1 MCFLMSAVN
10 MEGEGFMIGLTVLTL
25 LVILVG
31 AAYYA
36 YRVAFYASPHCK
48 RDVDDLPHSEQ
59 TCENQ
64 EIMCMCIQRLH
75 ELPYE
80 PVTITATDGKKLFG
94 RYYHTADGAPV
105 QIQFH
110 GYRGSAMRDF
120 CGGTAFARKLGHNA
134 LVVDQRSHG
143 YSEGRTI
150 TFGVRER
157 YDCQRWAQY
166 AYGRFGEN
174 TPLILSGVS
183 MGATTVLMASDL
195 ELPQTVCGIVA
206 DCPYSSPRDII
217 AKVAGE
223 FGLPQKPAAALCGIG
238 AFLFGHFRVGSGSAL
253 DSVRH
258 TKLPI
263 LLIHGEADQLVPC
276 HMSRQIYEACGSDKE
291 LQTFP
296 GASHGMSY
304 LEDPQRYEATVAS
317 FLNRC
322 LHRGTA

>member
-1 MCFLMSAVN
+1 
-10 MEGEGFMIGLTVLTL
+10 MIGLFVLTVTLVL
-25 LVILVG
+25 LTLG

-36 YRVAFYASPHCK
+36 YRVAFYVSPRYK
-48 RDVDDLPHSEQ
+48 QDIYDLPHGEDFR
-59 TCENQ
+59 EKR
-64 EIMCMCIQRLH
+64 EILCMCIQRLH

-80 PVTITATDGKKLFG
+80 AVTVTASDGKKLFG

-143 YSEGRTI
+143 HSDGNTI

-157 YDCQRWAQY
+157 YDCLSWANY
-166 AYGRFGEN
+166 AYERFGKD

-195 ELPQTVCGIVA
+195 ALPETVCGIIA

-223 FGLPQKPAAALCGIG
+223 FGLPRKAAAALCSLG
-238 AFLFGHFRVGSGSAL
+238 AWLYGHFKVSDGSAL
-253 DSVRH
+253 ESVRH

-263 LLIHGEADQLVPC
+263 LLLHGDEDQLVPC
-276 HMSRQIYEACGSDKE
+276 HMSKEIYDACASDKE

-304 LEDPQRYEATVAS
+304 LEDPQRYEKVVGD
-317 FLNRC
+317 FLSRC
-322 LHRGTA
+322 LRRRSA

>member
-1 MCFLMSAVN
+1 MNMVGLAVLV
-10 MEGEGFMIGLTVLTL
+10 ITLTL
-25 LVILVG
+25 LTLG

-36 YRVAFYASPHCK
+36 YRVAFYVSPRYK
-48 RDVDDLPHSEQ
+48 QDVFDLPQ
-59 TCENQ
+59 GENFKEKR
-64 EIMCMCIQRLH
+64 EILCMCIQRLH

-80 PVTITATDGKKLFG
+80 AVTITATDGKKLFG

-143 YSEGRTI
+143 HSDGNTI

-157 YDCQRWAQY
+157 YDCQSWARY
-166 AYGRFGEN
+166 AYERFGKK

-195 ELPQTVCGIVA
+195 ELPETVCGIVA
-206 DCPYSSPRDII
+206 DCPYSSPKDII
-217 AKVAGE
+217 SKVAGE
-223 FGLPQKPAAALCGIG
+223 FGLPRKPAAALCSLG
-238 AFLFGHFRVGSGSAL
+238 AWLYGRFRVGDGSAL
-253 DSVRH
+253 SSVRH

-263 LLIHGEADQLVPC
+263 LLLHGDEDQLVPC
-276 HMSRQIYEACGSDKE
+276 RMSREIYDACGADKE
-291 LQTFP
+291 LHIFP
-296 GASHGMSY
+296 GASHGMCY
-304 LEDPQRYEATVAS
+304 LEDPQRYEKTVGE
-317 FLNRC
+317 FLARC
-322 LHRGTA
+322 LRRKMA

>member
-1 MCFLMSAVN
+1 MMGLAVLMLV
-10 MEGEGFMIGLTVLTL
+10 VLL
-25 LVILVG
+25 LALG

-36 YRVAFYASPHCK
+36 YRVAFYVSPRYK
-48 RDVDDLPHSEQ
+48 QDLYDLPQGE
-59 TCENQ
+59 EFREKR
-64 EIMCMCIQRLH
+64 EILCMCIQRLH

-80 PVTITATDGKKLFG
+80 AVTITAADGKALFG

-120 CGGTAFARKLGHNA
+120 CGGTAFAKKLGHNA

-143 YSEGRTI
+143 HSEGHII

-157 YDCQRWAQY
+157 YDCQSWANY
-166 AYGRFGEN
+166 AYQRFGKD

-195 ELPQTVCGIVA
+195 ELPETVCGIIA

-217 AKVAGE
+217 TKVAGE
-223 FGLPQKPAAALCGIG
+223 FGLPRKPAAALCSLG
-238 AFLFGHFRVGSGSAL
+238 AWLYGHFRVNSGSAL

-263 LLIHGEADQLVPC
+263 LLLHGEEDQLVPC
-276 HMSRQIYEACGSDKE
+276 HMSREIYDACASDKE
-291 LQTFP
+291 LETFP
-296 GASHGMSY
+296 GASHGMCY
-304 LEDPQRYEATVAS
+304 LEDPQRYEKTVGD
-317 FLNRC
+317 FLSRC
-322 LHRGTA
+322 LRRGMA